1 MDKVTVFVMLMIT
14 IAALTGI
21 ALSETQPTPTT
32 QSDCPPD
39 DFSDYC
45 VGCVDDCLEP
55 MEDQTNAN

>member
-14 IAALTGI
+14 IAALTGV
-21 ALSETQPTPTT
+21 ALSETHNQPQPTPTT

-45 VGCVDDCLEP
+45 VGCIDDCLEP
-55 MEDQTNAN
+55 MEEK